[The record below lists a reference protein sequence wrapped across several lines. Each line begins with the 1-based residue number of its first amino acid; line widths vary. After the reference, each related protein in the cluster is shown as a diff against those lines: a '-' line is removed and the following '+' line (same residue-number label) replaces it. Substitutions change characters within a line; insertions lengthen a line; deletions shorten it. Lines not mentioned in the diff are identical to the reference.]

1 MLCSS
6 QGMEVWAVKYTVLLV
21 NPNFTGATVFFPT
34 DANDTVWIKPPFKW
48 RFYRAAR
55 KACTRHISGWE
66 FLETRKK
73 MVPALPIILPHRTVS
88 QMIKLLLCGKES
100 SIVWLTQE
108 AVKPKMPQ
116 GHMILTFWYLIGI
129 KTQFMGGIV
138 SVPYTVPLLV
148 GPK

>member
-1 MLCSS
+1 
-6 QGMEVWAVKYTVLLV
+6 
-21 NPNFTGATVFFPT
+21 
-34 DANDTVWIKPPFKW
+34 
-48 RFYRAAR
+48 
-55 KACTRHISGWE
+55 
-66 FLETRKK
+66 